1 MSQQFTLAGDA
12 TLTLQNSDG
21 SNQRTFAELA
31 NNNAISV
38 AFNDETGTMDTLK
51 GGAVFSINVAA
62 KKATLSVRVIKAG
75 SDDAWLNQKLNE
87 LLNLRTSAKALDG
100 SVIGNFGDGK
110 GNLRK
115 LTATL
120 TFGFVKKRINLTA
133 NYNGDNEQA
142 ISEYTVDFGLSEL
155 AFN

>member
-12 TLTLQNSDG
+12 TLTLQDADGGNS
-21 SNQRTFAELA
+21 RTFAELA
-31 NNNAISV
+31 NQNAIVV
-38 AFNDETGTMDTLK
+38 AFNDETGTMDALK

-62 KKATLSVRVIKAG
+62 KKATLAVRVIKAG
-75 SDDAWLNQKLNE
+75 NDDAYLNQKLNE
-87 LLNLRTSAKALDG
+87 LLNLRTSAKALNG
-100 SVIGNFGDGK
+100 SVIGNFGDGQ

-142 ISEYTVDFGLSEL
+142 ISEYSIDFGLSEL